1 MFDLWQKVFNS
12 AHLGKDSDD
21 DRNRLGMLTRAKATE
36 MTDSVAE
43 IGHMIAKSHAASH
56 LTPAK
61 KLSEVYDGITQVYS
75 FVIALKITVY
85 FLLLCVFV
93 QNILFPFVTARLNET
108 YSWRLKHQ

>member
-21 DRNRLGMLTRAKATE
+21 DRKSVGMLTRAKATE

-61 KLSEVYDGITQVYS
+61 NYREVYDGITQVYS
-75 FVIALKITVY
+75 FVIAPKIVVY
-85 FLLLCVFV
+85 FLLLFVFV
-93 QNILFPFVTARLNET
+93 RILCFRL
-108 YSWRLKHQ
+108 